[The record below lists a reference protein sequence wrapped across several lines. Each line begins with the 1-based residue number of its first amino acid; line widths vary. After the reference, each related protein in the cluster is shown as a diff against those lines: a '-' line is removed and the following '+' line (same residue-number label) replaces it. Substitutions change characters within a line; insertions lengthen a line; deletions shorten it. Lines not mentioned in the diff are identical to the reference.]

1 MHPELL
7 SLSLFMLG
15 TSCSP
20 GPNNI
25 VASYSGFNFG
35 VIKTFPHMLG
45 VIFGFTTVVCVLNF
59 GLINIFK
66 IYPLIQEIL
75 KISGSIF
82 LVYLAYKIAFS
93 KNVKENKKE
102 NPVKFIETFFF
113 QFLNPKGVIVAI
125 IIVSTYVESGNNFIN
140 YSFWVILVSF
150 LCALIS
156 ITFWTFVGKF
166 FRRFAT
172 NEKFIKVFN
181 YVMSSLLLACIATFY
196 LWFWFIIKPK

>member
-156 ITFWTFVGKF
+156 ITFWTFIGKF

-196 LWFWFIIKPK
+196 L

>member
-59 GLINIFK
+59 GLIIIFK
-66 IYPLIQEIL
+66 SYPLIQEIL

-82 LVYLAYKIAFS
+82 LLYLAYKIAFS

-156 ITFWTFVGKF
+156 ITFWTFVVKF
-166 FRRFAT
+166 FRRFET

-196 LWFWFIIKPK
+196 L

>member
-125 IIVSTYVESGNNFIN
+125 IIVSTYVEGGNNFIN
-140 YSFWVILVSF
+140 YSFWFILVSF

-196 LWFWFIIKPK
+196 LWFWFII